1 MPWAPRI
8 GREAPLRAFGGFPGY
23 LAGRVP
29 WVFQLGL
36 CLYALNLC
44 VGLAARFG
52 GTRFGVWHHVLYAL
66 VAASTLAATVLD
78 FRPGLLLTV
87 LALAVI
93 PRLSARSNG
102 HPALALLGLAG
113 YLLALL

>member
-1 MPWAPRI
+1 MDR
-8 GREAPLRAFGGFPGY
+8 PLRAFEEIRGY
-23 LAGRVP
+23 LRGRVT

-36 CLYALNLC
+36 CLYGLNLC

-52 GTRFGVWHHVLYAL
+52 GARFGVWHRVLYAL
-66 VAASTLAATVLD
+66 VFASTLAATVFD

-93 PRLSARSNG
+93 PRPPARSG
-102 HPALALLGLAG
+102 WHPALASVGLLG

>member
-1 MPWAPRI
+1 MAR
-8 GREAPLRAFGGFPGY
+8 LRAFGGFPGY

-36 CLYALNLC
+36 CLYGVNLC

-52 GTRFGVWHHVLYAL
+52 GARFGVWHHILYAL
-66 VAASTLAATVLD
+66 VVTSTLAASVLD

-87 LALAVI
+87 IALAAI
-93 PRLSARSNG
+93 PRPPARSPW